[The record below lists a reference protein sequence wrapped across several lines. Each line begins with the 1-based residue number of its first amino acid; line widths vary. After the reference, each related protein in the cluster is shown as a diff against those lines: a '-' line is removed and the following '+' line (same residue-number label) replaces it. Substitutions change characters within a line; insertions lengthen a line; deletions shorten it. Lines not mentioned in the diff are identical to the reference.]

1 MTMIAYAFLQHRRL
15 AAAKREKKSRRA
27 TTTAKLAGSAS
38 RHHHLYDPRIAATM
52 PTLSVMA
59 QLGVV

>member
-15 AAAKREKKSRRA
+15 AVAKRGKKSRRA

-38 RHHHLYDPRIAATM
+38 CHHHLYDPRIAATM